1 MSLVDSFHAMVS
13 KRPYQS
19 RVKGLGYAREEIR
32 RNAGTQ
38 FDPRLAETFVRMI
51 EEQPDRIAAFV
62 ESDVQVH
69 AAEAVEYGGF
79 SLEPDAIAPAWS
91 EVEQPRV

>member
-1 MSLVDSFHAMVS
+1 MVS

-38 FDPRLAETFVRMI
+38 FDPQLAATFVRMI
-51 EEQPDRIAAFV
+51 EEQPDRMAVFV
-62 ESDVQVH
+62 ESDPGAGASDGLAYAGLV
-69 AAEAVEYGGF
+69 
-79 SLEPDAIAPAWS
+79 APP
-91 EVEQPRV
+91 EVLGSTWTEID

>member
-1 MSLVDSFHAMVS
+1 MVS

-38 FDPRLAETFVRMI
+38 FDPQLAETFVRMI
-51 EEQPDRIAAFV
+51 EEQTERIAAFV
-62 ESDVQVH
+62 ESESQVD
-69 AAEAVEYGGF
+69 ATEAVEIGGF
-79 SLEPDAIAPAWS
+79 PLEADAIAPAWS
-91 EVEQPRV
+91 EVEQSRF